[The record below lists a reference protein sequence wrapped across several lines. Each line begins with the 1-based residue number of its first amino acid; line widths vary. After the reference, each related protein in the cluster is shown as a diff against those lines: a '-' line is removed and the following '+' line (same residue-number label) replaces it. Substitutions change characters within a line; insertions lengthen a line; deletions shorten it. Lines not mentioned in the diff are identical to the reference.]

1 MRDKIQV
8 RKLRFND
15 KEKEYDSQYDI
26 DMKVQL
32 GIHLKEEEKQLEELK
47 ERLRQE
53 LLEQQKQRN
62 EFQQEWLDTEKAMQ
76 ASLEDEKRKLERIR
90 KENLVELE

>member
-8 RKLRFND
+8 QELRFNN

-26 DMKVQL
+26 DRQVQL

-47 ERLRQE
+47 ERSRQE
-53 LLEQQKQRN
+53 LLEQQKQ
-62 EFQQEWLDTEKAMQ
+62 
-76 ASLEDEKRKLERIR
+76 
-90 KENLVELE
+90 

>member
-1 MRDKIQV
+1 MGDKIQV
-8 RKLRFND
+8 RELRFND

-26 DMKVQL
+26 DRQVQL

-47 ERLRQE
+47 QRSRQE

-62 EFQQEWLDTEKAMQ
+62 EFQRERLDTEKAMQ
-76 ASLEDEKRKLERIR
+76 ASLEVEKRKLERIR